1 MAGHLCGDG
10 RVRPDRPGDAGGSPL
25 GRLGV
30 VVFTGGPLSDVNRVF
45 FERLARDPLLRL
57 EAIMV
62 DGYARPR
69 RPLAVRVLRGIRRDG
84 WRWLLFKL
92 VTLTG
97 ALARAAAALVFDLAH
112 PRAGSDESYEALERT
127 TGVRV
132 HRVADIQSEE
142 SLALIRSLRPQL
154 GVIVG
159 GRIFSDAL
167 ITIPEHGTLNI
178 HKRKVPEY
186 RGGGPVGYWE
196 ILAGERSIGV
206 TIHYATSHVDA
217 GPVLAEA
224 TIPIEECDTLESL
237 AVKADI
243 TGARLYHDAIRRVAS
258 GDRGAVAQDSSGGTT
273 YRSPGDLDVWRLR
286 RRLRRQARRAM
297 PGAQDSPSW
306 LVRGRVLAQYLTL
319 LPWLIHVRR
328 RLVARHR
335 APICIFFY
343 HVVANRPVNHLCLP
357 LEEFAGQMAFL
368 RRYYEIVSLDEAVG
382 RLRSERTGRI
392 AAAITFDD
400 GYRDNGWAI
409 EYLRYFGIPAAFFVS
424 AGHVREGTRFEHDRR
439 RGFEGALP
447 MGEAEIRSLAADGF
461 LIGSHGVYHED
472 FGTLDAAAAEQVLRR
487 SPGMIAD
494 MSGRIPEHFSF
505 PKGQR
510 GVNIT
515 RESFELATK
524 HFRYVYS
531 AYGGYNFPHA
541 DLRHFRRVG
550 HAGDVLELAMVM
562 DGYTG
567 FRQCVAGNAWG
578 IATEALPPF

>member
-1 MAGHLCGDG
+1 MRTAPPVSAH
-10 RVRPDRPGDAGGSPL
+10 PATP
-25 GRLGV
+25 GRLRA
-30 VVFTGGPLSDVNRVF
+30 VVFTAGPLSGVNRLF
-45 FERLARDPLLRL
+45 FERLSGDPLLDL
-57 EAIMV
+57 LAILV
-62 DGYARPR
+62 EERENPR
-69 RPLAVRVLRGIRRDG
+69 KPLAARVLRGIRREG
-84 WRWLLFKL
+84 WLWLWFKL
-92 VTLTG
+92 AT
-97 ALARAAAALVFDLAH
+97 LARALVRRAAVFLFELAH
-112 PRAGSDESYEALERT
+112 ERAVSDESYESLASA

-132 HRVADIQSEE
+132 QRVGDIQSEE
-142 SLALIRSLRPQL
+142 SLTLIRSLRPQL

-159 GRIFSDAL
+159 GRILRDAV
-167 ITIPEHGTLNI
+167 IAIPEYGTLNI

-196 ILAGERSIGV
+196 VLTGERSIGV
-206 TIHYATSHVDA
+206 TIHYATSQVDA
-217 GPVLAEA
+217 GPVLAER

-237 AVKADI
+237 RIKADI
-243 TGARLYHDAIRRVAS
+243 AGARLYHDAIRRVAS
-258 GDRGAVAQDSSGGTT
+258 GDRGGTPQDTSIGAT
-273 YRSPGDLDVWRLR
+273 YRSPSDLEVWRLQKRLR
-286 RRLRRQARRAM
+286 RRAAQALPGLRAR
-297 PGAQDSPSW
+297 PSW
-306 LVRGRVLAQYLTL
+306 LVRGRVLAQYLAL
-319 LPWLIHVRR
+319 LPWLIHLRR
-328 RLVARHR
+328 RLVARDR

-343 HVVANRPVNHLCLP
+343 HVVANHPVNHLCLP
-357 LEEFAGQMAFL
+357 LEEFGRQMVFL
-368 RRYYEIVSLDEAVG
+368 RRYYELVSLDEAVE
-382 RLRSERTGRI
+382 RLRSEKTGRI

-409 EYLRYFGIPAAFFVS
+409 EYMRYFGIPAAFFVS

-439 RGFEGALP
+439 RGFEDALP
-447 MGEAEIRSLAADGF
+447 MAEAEIRSLAADGL

-472 FGTLDAAAAEQVLRR
+472 FGTLDVATAEQVLRR
-487 SPGMIAD
+487 SPRMIAD

-531 AYGGYNFPHA
+531 AYGGYNFPRA

-567 FRQCVAGNAWG
+567 FRQCVVGNAWG
-578 IATEALPPF
+578 IATEALPPY